1 MDDLAT
7 LEVEGSPADIRGF
20 WGLLLMSSAT
30 RSLGWLCEE
39 YLRFKV
45 LAPESCKR
53 YRLSATNLAR
63 QMHGAKADPTSVP
76 LQSITADVLIAFR
89 DDCRRRMRPASVNTE
104 RRHLSTMLN
113 FACRQ
118 GCLER
123 NPYREVPSIPTPQTE
138 PKALA
143 KKEMFQFL
151 EFLESGR
158 RLDSR
163 GRSVDVIPP
172 QWFWLA
178 VLRTFYFTGMRKRQ
192 LLGLHWNDISL
203 TEETILLRSDTSK
216 TRREWRVPL
225 PPALAPDLMNLM
237 RETQRIV
244 GNDLDGRQVFCL
256 PLFSA
261 WSGAFVSREM
271 RAHNLDGFF
280 RRLRKH
286 LPASMPR
293 ISAHR
298 IRHTTATI
306 LANAVPN
313 LKVVQ
318 QQLGH
323 TSISTT
329 YGYVHPD
336 LNAMR
341 DALGAL

>member
-1 MDDLAT
+1 
-7 LEVEGSPADIRGF
+7 
-20 WGLLLMSSAT
+20 MSSAT
-30 RSLGWLCEE
+30 RTLGWLCDE

-45 LAPESCKR
+45 LAPESCTR
-53 YRLSATNLAR
+53 YLLSAKNLAR
-63 QMHGAKADPTSVP
+63 HMHGGKAEPSSVP
-76 LQSITADVLIAFR
+76 LHSITADVLIAFR
-89 DDCRRRMRPASVNTE
+89 DDCRQRMKPATVNTE
-104 RRHLSTMLN
+104 RRHLSTLFN

-123 NPYREVPSIPTPQTE
+123 NPYRDVPSIPTPQTG

-143 KKEMFQFL
+143 KKEMLQFL

-158 RLDSR
+158 RLDSK
-163 GRSVDVIPP
+163 GQSVDAIPP

-178 VLRTFYFTGMRKRQ
+178 VLRTFYLTGMRKRQ
-192 LLGLHWNDISL
+192 LLGLRWNDISL
-203 TEETILLRSDTSK
+203 AEETILLRSDTSK
-216 TRREWRVPL
+216 TGRQWRVPL
-225 PPALAPDLMNLM
+225 PTALAPDLMNLM

-244 GNDLDGRQVFCL
+244 GHELEGRQVFCL
-256 PLFSA
+256 PLFSDR
-261 WSGAFVSREM
+261 SGAFVSREM

-286 LPASMPR
+286 MPASMPR

>member
-1 MDDLAT
+1 
-7 LEVEGSPADIRGF
+7 
-20 WGLLLMSSAT
+20 MSSAT
-30 RSLGWLCEE
+30 LSLGWLCDE

-53 YRLSATNLAR
+53 YLLSATNLAR
-63 QMHGAKADPTSVP
+63 HMHGAKAQPTSVP
-76 LQSITADVLIAFR
+76 LDSITADALIGFR
-89 DDCRRRMRPASVNTE
+89 DDCRRRMRPVSVNTE
-104 RRHLSTMLN
+104 RRHLSTLLN
-113 FACRQ
+113 FACRR
-118 GCLER
+118 GYLER
-123 NPYREVPSIPTPQTE
+123 NPYRDVPAIPTPQTG

-143 KKEMFQFL
+143 KKEMAQFL

-158 RLDSR
+158 RLDSK
-163 GRSVDVIPP
+163 GRTVDAVPP

-192 LLGLHWNDISL
+192 LLGLRWNDISFS
-203 TEETILLRSDTSK
+203 EETILLRSDTSK

-225 PPALAPDLMNLM
+225 PPTLAPDLTNLM
-237 RETQRIV
+237 RETRCIV
-244 GNDLDGRQVFCL
+244 GHELHDRQVFCL

-261 WSGAFVSREM
+261 RSGAFVAREM

-280 RRLRKH
+280 RRLRNH
-286 LPASMPR
+286 LPTSMPR